1 MARTR
6 QLGLPDHVAGGA
18 PIERDIGFE
27 AGAVEPRPTPTGP
40 VLGRCTECNEEKDKQ
55 YRRLCNGDCIKTQ
68 NHSRPQITGDRAAVP
83 ENRNEPRI
91 ELILLDKRHGELFH
105 QFPGLWHMF
114 NTDSLFASLI
124 WGSVGVGYFIYGKKQ
139 RSWLPMLGGALM
151 IAASYFASA
160 LMMSL
165 ICTGLMVAIYML
177 LKRGY

>member
-1 MARTR
+1 
-6 QLGLPDHVAGGA
+6 
-18 PIERDIGFE
+18 
-27 AGAVEPRPTPTGP
+27 
-40 VLGRCTECNEEKDKQ
+40 
-55 YRRLCNGDCIKTQ
+55 
-68 NHSRPQITGDRAAVP
+68 
-83 ENRNEPRI
+83 
-91 ELILLDKRHGELFH
+91 
-105 QFPGLWHMF
+105 MF